1 MRHVV
6 VLLTAALL
14 PLQVA
19 RAQETGWIT
28 GAVTATESGTALS
41 GATINVPGT
50 ALGAT
55 SGPDGRYAIANV
67 PAGTYRVRARLIGYA
82 TAVDTG
88 VVVTAGDTSTAHFR
102 LQQQAIQLET
112 VVAIGYATVQRKDVT
127 GAVASASGEDV
138 LLKAAPTGAVSNAL
152 QGKAP
157 GVQVVVNSGIPGSG
171 ASVRVRG
178 TASITANS
186 EPLYVVD
193 GLPAMQGTGSDNP
206 TYNPLNEIDP
216 KEIESI
222 QILKD
227 ASATAVYGSRG
238 ANGVILINTKRGQR
252 GEDRVT
258 LESSYG
264 AQTISKQVPVLTGP
278 QYRTLVNE
286 ATKNA
291 FGTPDTALPFSP
303 AQIANAQT
311 YNYPGMLLRTAAQQ
325 NHSLT
330 LSGGDARTRYLLSGN
345 FLSQDGILIN
355 TGFQRYGLRFNLDR
369 DVSERFRLGTNL
381 SVARVKQAI
390 NWTENGGIG
399 ASARGILAAMNFD
412 PALPPRNANGD
423 WNLRAIMGEQLENPL
438 ANISEVTDQ
447 RNEWRLVGSVF
458 GEVDVS
464 PALRLRTTVG
474 SNIHFFRDP
483 YFAPRTVAPGASVQ
497 GSATENTGYDREFI
511 NENTVTYHRVLGR
524 STLDV
529 LGGASVQTA
538 VVDSGPYAHAERFPL
553 DAIEWYNLGYGAT
566 QQQVGSLYQD
576 WALLSMF
583 GRVNYSLRDR
593 YLFTVTARR
602 DGSSRFGKNNKWAT
616 FPSAAFAWRLSDE
629 PFMHDRGPFTDLKL
643 RVSYGATGNQAVRPY
658 QSLPTMVAAALS
670 ITPGQQFVALRP
682 SLTKANPDLR
692 WETTRQFNVG
702 IDAGLFDNRFT
713 LTLDAYRS
721 VTKDLLLLVD
731 LPRFSGYANQLQ
743 NIGSVLNRGVE
754 LGLSTLN
761 VQRGKLTWRSTLN
774 LSANRNKVLDLGGQ
788 PYILPGT
795 SRYGWFIDGNE
806 SFIVQVGRPLGSIYG
821 YKVNGLWQQGD
832 VCNLKDIKSGTR
844 NPDCTAGEYKI
855 ADVDGDSLITGAD
868 RTILGSTEPKF
879 FGGFGNNVAWGP
891 FTLDVFFNFSYGNK
905 IANVNNVFSELATG
919 FMNERVEV
927 LDRWTPQHTNTTV
940 PRANNSRPRRL
951 YSTFV
956 EDGSYLRLQT
966 ITLAYQV
973 PAGIVPGARAAR
985 LYLTGQNLFV
995 LTRYSGFDPEVNSI
1009 GGDSRFR
1016 GVDAGAYP
1024 RARVVNV
1031 GMTVS
1036 F

>member
-1 MRHVV
+1 MRYFA
-6 VLLTAALL
+6 VLLTLALV
-14 PLQVA
+14 PLRIA
-19 RAQETGWIT
+19 RAQEAGTIA
-28 GAVTATESGTALS
+28 GAVTATETGTALS
-41 GATINVPGT
+41 GATINIPGT
-50 ALGAT
+50 GLGAT
-55 SGPDGRYAIANV
+55 TGADGRYTIANV
-67 PAGTYRVRARLIGYA
+67 PPGTYRVRARLIAYA
-82 TAVDTG
+82 TVVDTG
-88 VVVTAGDTSTAHFR
+88 VVVAPGDTSAAHFQ
-102 LQQQAIQLET
+102 LQAQAIQLDA
-112 VVAIGYATVQRKDVT
+112 VVAIGYATVQRKDLT

-138 LLKAAPTGAVSNAL
+138 VLKAAPTGAVSNAL

-157 GVQVVVNSGIPGSG
+157 GVQVVVNSGSPGAG

-178 TASITANS
+178 SASITANS

-216 KEIESI
+216 NDIESI

-238 ANGVILINTKRGQR
+238 ASGVILINTKRGQR

-258 LESSYG
+258 FESSYG
-264 AQTISKQVPVLTGP
+264 MQSISKRIPVLDAP
-278 QYRTLVNE
+278 QYMTLANE
-286 ATKNA
+286 AYVA
-291 FGTPDTALPFSP
+291 ASRAPRYTA
-303 AQIANAQT
+303 QDIANART
-311 YNYPGMLLRTAAQQ
+311 YNYPEMLLRTGAQQ

-330 LSGGDARTRYLLSGN
+330 LSGGDTKTRYLISGN
-345 FLSQDGILIN
+345 FLNQDGIIIN
-355 TGFQRYGLRFNLDR
+355 SDFRRYGLRFNLDR

-381 SVARVKQAI
+381 SVARVTQGI

-412 PALPPRNANGD
+412 PSLPPKNASGD

-447 RNEWRLVGSVF
+447 RNEWRLVGSLF
-458 GEVDVS
+458 GELDVT
-464 PALRLRTTVG
+464 PALRFKTTVG
-474 SNIHFFRDP
+474 SNVHFFRDP

-583 GRVNYSLRDR
+583 GRVNYNLRDR

-602 DGSSRFGKNNKWAT
+602 DGSSRFGRNNKWAT

-629 PFMHDRGPFTDLKL
+629 PFLHDRGPFTDLKL

-658 QSLPTMVAAALS
+658 QSLPIMVAAALS
-670 ITPGQQFVALRP
+670 VTPGQQFVALRP
-682 SLTKANPDLR
+682 SLTKPNPNLR
-692 WETTRQFNVG
+692 WETARQLNVG
-702 IDAGLFDNRFT
+702 IDAGLFDNRLT

-721 VTKDLLLLVD
+721 VTNDLLLLVD

-743 NIGSVLNRGVE
+743 NIGSVQNRGVE
-754 LGLSTLN
+754 LGLGTLN
-761 VQRGKLTWRSTLN
+761 VRRGNLTWRSTLN

-788 PYILPGT
+788 QYIRPGT

-806 SFIVQVGRPLGSIYG
+806 SFIVEVGQPLGSIYG
-821 YKVNGLWQQGD
+821 YQVTGLWQQGD
-832 VCNLKDIKSGTR
+832 VCTLTPIKGER
-844 NPDCTAGEYKI
+844 NPDCTPGEYKI
-855 ADVDGDSLITGAD
+855 TDVNGDGVIDGKD
-868 RTILGSTEPKF
+868 RTLLGSTEPKF
-879 FGGFGNNVAWGP
+879 FGGFGNNVSWGP
-891 FTLDVFFNFSYGNK
+891 LTLDVFFNFSYGNK
-905 IANVNNVFSELATG
+905 VANVNNVFSELATG
-919 FMNERVEV
+919 FMNERAEV
-927 LDRWTPQHTNTTV
+927 LNRWTPQHTNTDI
-940 PRANNSRPRRL
+940 PRANNARPRRM

-966 ITLAYQV
+966 ITLGYQL
-973 PAGIVPGARAAR
+973 PLNLVPGTRAAR
-985 LYLTGQNLFV
+985 LYLTGQNLLV
-995 LTRYSGFDPEVNSI
+995 LTGYSGFDPEVNSI

>member
-1 MRHVV
+1 MRYFA
-6 VLLTAALL
+6 VLLTLALV
-14 PLQVA
+14 PLRIA
-19 RAQETGWIT
+19 RAQEAGTIA
-28 GAVTATESGTALS
+28 GAVTATETGTALS
-41 GATINVPGT
+41 GATINIPGT
-50 ALGAT
+50 GLGAT
-55 SGPDGRYAIANV
+55 TGADGRYTIANV
-67 PAGTYRVRARLIGYA
+67 PPGTYRVRARLIGYA
-82 TAVDTG
+82 TVVDTG
-88 VVVTAGDTSTAHFR
+88 VVVAAGEITAAHFQ
-102 LQQQAIQLET
+102 LQAQAIQLET
-112 VVAIGYATVQRKDVT
+112 VVAIGYATVQRKDLT
-127 GAVASASGEDV
+127 GAVASVSGEDV
-138 LLKAAPTGAVSNAL
+138 LLKAAPTGALSNAL

-157 GVQVVVNSGIPGSG
+157 GVQVVVNSGSPGAG

-193 GLPAMQGTGSDNP
+193 GLPAMQGTSSDNP

-216 KEIESI
+216 NDIESI

-238 ANGVILINTKRGQR
+238 ANGVILISTKRGQR

-264 AQTISKQVPVLTGP
+264 MQSISKRIPVLNAP
-278 QYRTLVNE
+278 QYMTLANE
-286 ATKNA
+286 AYVAANRA
-291 FGTPDTALPFSP
+291 PRYTAGD
-303 AQIANAQT
+303 IANART
-311 YNYPGMLLRTAAQQ
+311 YNYPEMLLRTGSQQ

-330 LSGGDARTRYLLSGN
+330 LSGGDSKTRYLLSGN
-345 FLSQDGILIN
+345 FLNQDGIIIN
-355 TGFQRYGLRFNLDR
+355 SDFQRYGLRFNLDR
-369 DVSERFRLGTNL
+369 DMSERFRLGTNL
-381 SVARVKQAI
+381 SVTRVKQGV

-412 PALPPRNANGD
+412 PSLSPKNANGD

-458 GEVDVS
+458 GELDVR
-464 PALRLRTTVG
+464 PELRFRTTVG
-474 SNIHFFRDP
+474 SNVHFFRDP

-497 GSATENTGYDREFI
+497 GSATENTGYEREFI

-553 DAIEWYNLGYGAT
+553 DDIEWYNLGYGAT

-583 GRVNYSLRDR
+583 GRVNYTLRDR

-643 RVSYGATGNQAVRPY
+643 RLSYGATGNQAVRPY
-658 QSLPTMVAAALS
+658 QSLPIMVAAPLS
-670 ITPGQQFVALRP
+670 IAPGQEFVALRP
-682 SLTKANPDLR
+682 SLTKANPNLR

-702 IDAGLFDNRFT
+702 IDAGLLDNHLT

-721 VTKDLLLLVD
+721 VTNDLLLLVD
-731 LPRFSGYANQLQ
+731 LPHFSGYSNQLQ
-743 NIGSVLNRGVE
+743 NIGAVQNRGVE

-774 LSANRNKVLDLGGQ
+774 VSANRNKVLDLGGQ
-788 PYILPGT
+788 QYVRPGT

-806 SFIVQVGRPLGSIYG
+806 TFIVQVGRPLGSIYG
-821 YKVNGLWQQGD
+821 YRVNGLWQQGD
-832 VCNLKDIKSGTR
+832 PCSLKLTSE
-844 NPDCTAGEYKI
+844 CTPGEYKI
-855 ADVDGDSLITGAD
+855 ADINADSVIDGKD
-868 RTILGSTEPKF
+868 RTILGSTEPKL
-879 FGGFGNNVAWGP
+879 FGGFGNNLAWGP
-891 FTLDVFFNFSYGNK
+891 FTLDAFFNFSYGNK

-919 FMNERVEV
+919 FMNERAEV
-927 LDRWTPQHTNTTV
+927 LDRWTPQHTNTTI
-940 PRANNSRPRRL
+940 PRANNARPRRL

-956 EDGSYLRLQT
+956 EDGSYIRLQT
-966 ITLAYQV
+966 ITLGYQV
-973 PAGIVPGARAAR
+973 PAGLVPGAQAAR

-1024 RARVVNV
+1024 RARVLNV